1 MPWQVTL
8 PPVVRARQR
17 FSSDSRALPGL
28 ERLRMVVLPCGQRKV
43 PRRCQRRA
51 KTASPEGATQLFGGV
66 RRRIDAERRISEAK
80 AHSTWV
86 KDKDAASGVSDRPE
100 RGKRCRP
107 GH

>member
-8 PPVVRARQR
+8 PMVRARQR
-17 FSSDSRALPGL
+17 FSSDVRALPGL

-43 PRRCQRRA
+43 SRRWQGRA
-51 KTASPEGATQLFGGV
+51 ETASPEGATQLFGGV
-66 RRRIDAERRISEAK
+66 RRRIDAEHRISETK

-86 KDKDAASGVSDRPE
+86 KDEDTASGVSDRPE
-100 RGKRCRP
+100 RGKRCRS